1 MFGSQ
6 DGNASCP
13 GIFTARSQRGSFEC
27 RTRLKFRFRR
37 QLRSVLLFSAF
48 PQPTEAVE
56 RIRRQRSEY
65 PVPDCAVPLLA
76 APLSYRPPERRTS
89 HSCGLHCC
97 KLRAKSSNGRYRR
110 EGPKKTTSTRVVHNA
125 PAIGLEKCLLP
136 AG

>member
-1 MFGSQ
+1 GERSSMLRNRTPAWSAKPFCPSERRGGL
-6 DGNASCP
+6 GNTIQAILIESCSGCKTGTP
-13 GIFTARSQRGSFEC
+13 RTTNSSARTQRGSFEC

-37 QLRSVLLFSAF
+37 QLRSVLLLSAF

-89 HSCGLHCC
+89 HSGGLHCC
-97 KLRAKSSNGRYRR
+97 KLR
-110 EGPKKTTSTRVVHNA
+110 
-125 PAIGLEKCLLP
+125 
-136 AG
+136 